1 MSALLELDSVSR
13 LYTNG
18 EQETVVLD
26 KVSLK
31 INAGEMVAIIGASG
45 SGKSTLMNI
54 LGCLDKPSSGEYKVA
69 GLSIETMESDQL
81 AALRREHFGFI
92 FQRYHLMA
100 HLSAEQNVE
109 IPAIYADKNKAQ
121 RKERAKALLTRLGL
135 GDRVDYRPNQLSG
148 GQQQR
153 VSIARALMNGG
164 EVILADEPTGALD
177 SHSGKEVMSILK
189 QLNEQGHTVIIVTHD
204 PLIAKQASRII
215 EIQDG
220 KIISDNH
227 HQIDSSKKNKE
238 VSTLKASNSSYIS
251 QVIGRFTQALDM
263 AWRAMVVNKT
273 RTLLTMLGI
282 IIGIASVVTIIVIGD
297 AAKSMV
303 LADIKAIG
311 SNTIDLYPGK
321 DFGSDDPEDRQ
332 SLTIQDVYAL
342 KQQSYIQA
350 VTPEV
355 SFSTRLRKGNQDSPA
370 QVAGVSDDYFTVYA
384 MKFAQ
389 GRTFSTDMIQ
399 RQAQVVVIDENTRR
413 RFFGTKKQVIGEQI
427 IIRNIPTTII
437 GVISEQKSAFGNSKS
452 LRVWVP
458 YSTLNSRILNRAYLD
473 SITVKARE
481 GYDANIAEQQIIRLL
496 TVRHGKKDFFTYN
509 IDSLLK
515 AAEKTTH
522 TMQLF
527 LTLVAVISLIVGGIG
542 VMNIMLVSVTER
554 TREIGIRMAVGA
566 RATDVMQQFLI
577 ESVLVCLVGG
587 LIGIGLSFG
596 IAMIASYLLPNWDF
610 IFQPIALISA
620 FACSTAIGVIFGF
633 LPARSA
639 ARMNPIDALAR
650 E

>member
-1 MSALLELDSVSR
+1 MMPALLELNEVSR

-18 EQETVVLD
+18 EEETIVLN
-26 KVSLK
+26 KVSLT

-69 GLSIETMESDQL
+69 GQSVAKMEGDQL

-92 FQRYHLMA
+92 FQRYHLMS
-100 HLSAEQNVE
+100 HLTAEQNVE
-109 IPAIYADKNKAQ
+109 IPAIYADKNATQ
-121 RKERAKALLTRLGL
+121 RKERARELLTRLGL

-177 SHSGKEVMSILK
+177 SHSGQEVMSILK

-204 PLIAKQASRII
+204 PVIAAQAERII
-215 EIQDG
+215 EIKDG
-220 KIISDNH
+220 KIINDNC
-227 HQIDSSKKNKE
+227 HQTTASKVKKE
-238 VSTLKASNSSYIS
+238 TTPVLTSSYLGQIF
-251 QVIGRFTQALDM
+251 GRFTQALDM
-263 AWRAMVVNKT
+263 AWRAMVVNKV

-311 SNTIDLYPGK
+311 SNTIDIYPGK
-321 DFGSDDPEDRQ
+321 DFGSDSPEDRQ
-332 SLTIQDVYAL
+332 SLTLQDVFAL
-342 KQQSYIQA
+342 KQQSYVQA
-350 VTPEV
+350 VTPQV
-355 SFSTRLRKGNQDSPA
+355 QFSTRLRRGNQDSPA
-370 QVAGVSDDYFTVYA
+370 SVAGVSDDYFTVYA
-384 MKFAQ
+384 MKFSQ
-389 GRTFSTDMIQ
+389 GRSFTPDMIQ
-399 RQAQVVVIDENTRR
+399 RQAQVVVIDENTRQ
-413 RFFGTKKQVIGEQI
+413 RFFPTKKEVIGEQI
-427 IIRNIPTTII
+427 IIRNIPSTIV
-437 GVISEQKSAFGNSKS
+437 GVIAEKKSAFGNGQS
-452 LRVWVP
+452 LKVWVP
-458 YSTLNSRILNRAYLD
+458 YSTLNSRILNRSYLD
-473 SITVKARE
+473 SITVRATE
-481 GYDANIAEQQIIRLL
+481 GYDASVAEQQIIRLL
-496 TVRHGKKDFFTYN
+496 TIRHGKKDIFTYN
-509 IDSLLK
+509 LDSFIK
-515 AAEKTTH
+515 AAESTTQ

-527 LTLVAVISLIVGGIG
+527 LTLVAVISLVVGGIG

-566 RATDVMQQFLI
+566 RASDVMQQFLI

-587 LIGIGLSFG
+587 TLGIGLSFG
-596 IAMIASYLLPNWDF
+596 IAMVASIMLPDWHF
-610 IFQPIALISA
+610 VFQPIALVSA
-620 FACSTAIGVIFGF
+620 FVCSTAIGVIFGF

-639 ARMNPIDALAR
+639 AKMNPIDALAR